1 MKRHVYVYMLCVT
14 LCIRSMYNI
23 YEKEAGEGCF
33 SNIPFQRLIPKSNKL
48 TYGKD
53 IRMRK
58 DYYNYIVKL

>member
-1 MKRHVYVYMLCVT
+1 MRYG
-14 LCIRSMYNI
+14 CIRSMYNI